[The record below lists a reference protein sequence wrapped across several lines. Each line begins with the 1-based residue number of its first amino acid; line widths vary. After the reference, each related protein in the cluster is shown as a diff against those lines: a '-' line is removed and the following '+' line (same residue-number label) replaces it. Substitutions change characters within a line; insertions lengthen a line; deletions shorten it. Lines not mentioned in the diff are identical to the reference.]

1 MQMPSAGKIRGLQ
14 QISDPRGI
22 ITVCAIDHRGSLKH
36 ALNPGNPE
44 AVSYQEMVEFK
55 LDLCRVLAAHVSAI
69 LLDPEYGAG
78 QAVSA
83 GVLPGRTGLLVSLEK
98 TGYRGGAMAR
108 RTEILPGW
116 SVGKIKKMGAS
127 AVKLLIYFRYDL
139 KVEAQKQLDLVAM
152 VAEQCLDEDIP
163 LLVESVSYPLAAEAG
178 NTLEYARKKP
188 ELVIEAARRLTALP
202 IDILKAEFPADV
214 NYEKDEG
221 RLKAY
226 CQELSRTSRLPW
238 VLLSAGADFEVFRQE
253 VSIACQAGASG
264 FMAGR
269 ALWQEACAIK
279 SRKARREFLGS
290 TTLERLKE
298 IARIADKYARPW
310 HQKITGKDG
319 GFTPVPEG
327 WYRDYASTRTRGEEG
342 GTV

>member
-1 MQMPSAGKIRGLQ
+1 MQIPSAGKIRGLQ
-14 QISDPRGI
+14 QISDARGI

-36 ALNPGNPE
+36 ALNPENPD
-44 AVSYQEMVEFK
+44 AVSYREMVEFK
-55 LDLCRVLAAHVSAI
+55 LDLCRVLATHVSAI

-98 TGYRGGAMAR
+98 TGYSGEATAR

-127 AVKLLIYFRYDL
+127 AVKLLIYFRHDL
-139 KVEAQKQLDLVAM
+139 KKEAEKQLDLVAS

-178 NTLEYARKKP
+178 NPLEYARKKP

-202 IDILKAEFPADV
+202 IDILKAEFPADI
-214 NYEKDEG
+214 NYEKDEEK
-221 RLKAY
+221 LKA
-226 CQELSRTSRLPW
+226 CCRELSRASRLPW
-238 VLLSAGADFEVFRQE
+238 VLLSAGANFDVFRKE
-253 VSIACQAGASG
+253 VSIACREGASG

-279 SRKARREFLGS
+279 SREARKDFLGG
-290 TTLERLKE
+290 TTLERLRE
-298 IARIADKYARPW
+298 IAGIADKYAAPW
-310 HQKITGKDG
+310 YRNIAGGKG
-319 GFTPVPEG
+319 EFTPVPEG
-327 WYRDYASTRTRGEEG
+327 WYRDYASTRTQAAQGR
-342 GTV
+342 TV